1 MARAVAEIE
10 KEIRALEPD
19 DQEHLLRALLE
30 ELDGPADPDVERAWL
45 AEAQQRGQEL
55 DSGVV
60 ETTDPEPYRRL
71 RRPPSLGGSGPLSSF
86 SLRLALCPW
95 TGHNASGAAESC
107 QPSSVR
113 RAGPRANDFDKMTG
127 STQSILSFL
136 GALNGRKSMPS
147 APSRSRR

>member
-45 AEAQQRGQEL
+45 AEAQQHSQEL

-60 ETTDPEPYRRL
+60 ETVPAEEVFPKARAELKRR
-71 RRPPSLGGSGPLSSF
+71 
-86 SLRLALCPW
+86 
-95 TGHNASGAAESC
+95 
-107 QPSSVR
+107 
-113 RAGPRANDFDKMTG
+113 
-127 STQSILSFL
+127 
-136 GALNGRKSMPS
+136 
-147 APSRSRR
+147 